1 MLRHSVKMLSHRV
14 QILAHSVQI
23 FDHFGHILAHYVQI
37 LDHCG
42 PMVAHCTKMLARD
55 LGEPLIGHRR
65 DSRRDRRTRI
75 APRTSL
81 IANRTVVFATCSFL
95 SSIRA
100 KDLLF
105 SYLCRSSLYAGA
117 DIG

>member
-1 MLRHSVKMLSHRV
+1 MAKTRS
-14 QILAHSVQI
+14 
-23 FDHFGHILAHYVQI
+23 
-37 LDHCG
+37 
-42 PMVAHCTKMLARD
+42 RD
-55 LGEPLIGHRR
+55 QWALIG
-65 DSRRDRRTRI
+65 DRRSDTGTRRTHT

-117 DIG
+117 DIGQEEIPLRLARCADRRHRVAGRQGRPRSEAVLRGGQ